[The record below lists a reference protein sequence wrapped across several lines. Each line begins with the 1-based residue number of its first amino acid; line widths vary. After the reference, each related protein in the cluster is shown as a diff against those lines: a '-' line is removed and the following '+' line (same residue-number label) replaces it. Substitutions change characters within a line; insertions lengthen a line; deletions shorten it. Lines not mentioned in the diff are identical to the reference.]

1 MTSLQVDDSVDLRNV
16 DNCIPEENNVHLLY
30 LRLLVILVKFL
41 IEVVSKLIV
50 VDDFFVDLCFLVI
63 NKEID
68 KDCIA
73 CILFVVLLI
82 GHAVFPVIHL
92 EVCSELVIKELLE
105 PLLIFFVNQTIVEDA
120 ENFVAPEFDDLLL

>member
-1 MTSLQVDDSVDLRNV
+1 MTSLQVDDSVDLGSV
-16 DNCIPEENNVHLLY
+16 DNCISEENNIHLLY
-30 LRLLVILVKFL
+30 LRLLVILFKFF
-41 IEVVSKLIV
+41 IKVVSKLIV
-50 VDDFFVDLCFLVI
+50 VNDFFVDLCFLII

-73 CILFVVLLI
+73 CILFIVLLI
-82 GHAVFPVIHL
+82 GHAVFLVVHL
-92 EVCSELVIKELLE
+92 EVCIELVIKEFLE

>member
-1 MTSLQVDDSVDLRNV
+1 M
-16 DNCIPEENNVHLLY
+16 
-30 LRLLVILVKFL
+30 VILFKFF
-41 IEVVSKLIV
+41 IKVVSKLIV
-50 VDDFFVDLCFLVI
+50 VNDFFVDLCFLII

-73 CILFVVLLI
+73 CILFIVLLI
-82 GHAVFPVIHL
+82 GHAVFLVVHL
-92 EVCSELVIKELLE
+92 EVCIELVIKEFLE